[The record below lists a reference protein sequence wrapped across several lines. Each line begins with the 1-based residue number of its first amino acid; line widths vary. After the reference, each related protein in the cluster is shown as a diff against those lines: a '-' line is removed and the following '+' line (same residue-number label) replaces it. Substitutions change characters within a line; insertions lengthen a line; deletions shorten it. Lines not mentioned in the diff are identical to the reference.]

1 MVGAILFLWRGTIP
15 YTANYMYLILLIM
28 ASNLHSCG
36 IVPLYVGTFP
46 GSAGSIPLLSEIPLK
61 LEEFPFSGGLSAIC
75 VEKLTLS
82 LRWLPSRRTVYY
94 CVETF
99 SGSAGNFPLL
109 LEIYPKMWES
119 SRFWSISSTCIDKL
133 SLSLHWLPACG
144 LVSFLSCWNDS
155 R

>member
-1 MVGAILFLWRGTIP
+1 
-15 YTANYMYLILLIM
+15 M

-36 IVPLYVGTFP
+36 IVPLHVGTFP
-46 GSAGSIPLLSEIPLK
+46 GSAESIPLLSEIPLK
-61 LEEFPFSGGLSAIC
+61 LEEFPFSVGLSAIC

-82 LRWLPSRRTVYY
+82 LRWLSSLGTVYS

-119 SRFWSISSTCIDKL
+119 SRFWGISPPVSKNYLLVHID
-133 SLSLHWLPACG
+133 SPVVG
-144 LVSFLSCWNDS
+144 
-155 R
+155 